1 MRSSAED
8 IPGLPTRADL
18 QQWVAEHDVIEK
30 ETEIFD
36 TGELTK
42 LRQLTK
48 GTALSLLIQYIYIC
62 LDIIYFRAAATQ
74 RNLSPQDTDVIEL
87 TLTTIYELD
96 KLLHLLRDRS
106 EHLEMLSIRL
116 TWEEYRQTGWKE
128 RRQIIEDLGTFVIT
142 HARWNSN
149 IYEQTQKVEESHE
162 LARRGSVTS
171 LASIASDLSVTSPT
185 FSRTARY
192 KQAEILSR
200 DAAQFSGRVT
210 SLRLGKVAA
219 AGKALDRLID
229 QSRKPV
235 PEELLDEQDRLEEKC
250 ISELESI
257 GKFTLA
263 LVMQWRKYIT
273 SFSIHPSIKLNI
285 LA

>member
-1 MRSSAED
+1 MFTS
-8 IPGLPTRADL
+8 LDL
-18 QQWVAEHDVIEK
+18 CR
-30 ETEIFD
+30 
-36 TGELTK
+36 L
-42 LRQLTK
+42 LRT
-48 GTALSLLIQYIYIC
+48 
-62 LDIIYFRAAATQ
+62 AATQ

-106 EHLEMLSIRL
+106 EHLEMLGIRL
-116 TWEEYRQTGWKE
+116 TWEEYRQAGWKE
-128 RRQIIEDLGTFVIT
+128 RRLIIEDLGAFAVTR
-142 HARWNSN
+142 ARWNSTM
-149 IYEQTQKVEESHE
+149 YEPAQKVNDSHE

-171 LASIASDLSVTSPT
+171 LASVASDLSVTSPA
-185 FSRTARY
+185 FSRSARF
-192 KQAEILSR
+192 KLAEILSR

-210 SLRLGKVAA
+210 SLRHGKVAA

-250 ISELESI
+250 IGELENI

-273 SFSIHPSIKLNI
+273 VI
-285 LA
+285 LFIFLSG

>member
-1 MRSSAED
+1 MFT
-8 IPGLPTRADL
+8 ILDL
-18 QQWVAEHDVIEK
+18 VVY
-30 ETEIFD
+30 
-36 TGELTK
+36 
-42 LRQLTK
+42 LRP
-48 GTALSLLIQYIYIC
+48 
-62 LDIIYFRAAATQ
+62 AATQ

-106 EHLEMLSIRL
+106 EHLEMLGIRL
-116 TWEEYRQTGWKE
+116 TWEEYRQAGWKE
-128 RRQIIEDLGTFVIT
+128 RRQIIEDLGAFAVTR
-142 HARWNSN
+142 ARWNSTM
-149 IYEQTQKVEESHE
+149 YEPAQKVDDSHE

-171 LASIASDLSVTSPT
+171 LASVASDLSVTSPA
-185 FSRTARY
+185 FSRSARF
-192 KQAEILSR
+192 KLAEILSR

-210 SLRLGKVAA
+210 SLRHGKVAA

-235 PEELLDEQDRLEEKC
+235 PEELLDEQDHLEEKC
-250 ISELESI
+250 IGELENI

-273 SFSIHPSIKLNI
+273 PLFYSFFNPVERFETGLTKYTLKP
-285 LA
+285 